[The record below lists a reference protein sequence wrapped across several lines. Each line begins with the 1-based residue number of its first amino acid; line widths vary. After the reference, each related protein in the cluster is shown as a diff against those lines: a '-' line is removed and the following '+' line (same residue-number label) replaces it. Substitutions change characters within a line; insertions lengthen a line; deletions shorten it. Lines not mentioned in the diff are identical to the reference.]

1 MEAGPPPG
9 GDALMPLLV
18 TTETPFVP
26 VCPTASCALT
36 VSVCVPSATTVVS
49 NGKEIGPGL
58 LLVVLAAGR
67 PSSVAL
73 TVLDEPD
80 VPSIQTVAQ
89 AAPLTVEPGEG
100 WVIQTC
106 RLPPEMTN
114 VRAFEVP
121 PPEGFVTVTVAE
133 PAAAT
138 SAALIAA
145 VSCPAFTKVV
155 ALAAPFHCR
164 VLPATKLLP
173 LAVSVKAA
181 PPAVALVGDTDV
193 RVGAG
198 LVPTT
203 PVPVTPRETLPPLA
217 VKVTLAVARAPR
229 TGVK

>member
-1 MEAGPPPG
+1 MEADPPPG
-9 GDALMPLLV
+9 GGALMPLFV
-18 TTETPFVP
+18 TTDIPFVP

-36 VSVCVPSATTVVS
+36 NSVCVPSGTTVVS

-73 TVLDEPD
+73 TVLDDPE
-80 VPSIQTVAQ
+80 VPSTHTVAQ

-138 SAALIAA
+138 SAAPIAA
-145 VSCPAFTKVV
+145 VSCAALTKVV
-155 ALAAPFHCR
+155 ALAVPFHCTAE
-164 VLPATKLLP
+164 PATKFVP
-173 LAVSVKAA
+173 LTVSVNAPLPAATLDGDIELSVGVFEGVGAA
-181 PPAVALVGDTDV
+181 PPPTCTMLATDGTPLVL
-193 RVGAG
+193 RM
-198 LVPTT
+198 
-203 PVPVTPRETLPPLA
+203 
-217 VKVTLAVARAPR
+217 KSM
-229 TGVK
+229 

>member
-1 MEAGPPPG
+1 
-9 GDALMPLLV
+9 MPLLV

-49 NGKEIGPGL
+49 NGKEIGPAL

-73 TVLDEPD
+73 SVLDDPE
-80 VPSIQTVAQ
+80 VPSIHTVAQ

-106 RLPPEMTN
+106 RLPPETTN

-121 PPEGFVTVTVAE
+121 PPEGFVTVTIAE

-138 SAALIAA
+138 SPAAIAA
-145 VSCPAFTKVV
+145 VSCVELTKVV
-155 ALAAPFHCR
+155 VLAAPFHCTAE
-164 VLPATKLLP
+164 PATKFVP
-173 LAVSVKAA
+173 LTVSVNAPLPAA
-181 PPAVALVGDTDV
+181 TLDGDIELSVGGFEGGGDPPPPICTMLATD
-193 RVGAG
+193 G
-198 LVPTT
+198 T
-203 PVPVTPRETLPPLA
+203 PWLLRMNSM
-217 VKVTLAVARAPR
+217 
-229 TGVK
+229 